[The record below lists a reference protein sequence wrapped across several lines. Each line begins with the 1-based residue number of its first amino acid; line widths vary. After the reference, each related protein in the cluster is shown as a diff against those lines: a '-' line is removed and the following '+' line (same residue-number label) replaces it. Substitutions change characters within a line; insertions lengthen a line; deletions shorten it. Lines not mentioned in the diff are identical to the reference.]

1 MKNHA
6 FFCLKNLAFFLKIMV
21 HSLKI
26 YAKSGMIKCK
36 AKFKQIN
43 VFRHFSAAFPNNER
57 GKM

>member
-6 FFCLKNLAFFLKIMV
+6 FFCLKNPAFFLKITV

-26 YAKSGMIKCK
+26 NAKSGMIKCK

-43 VFRHFSAAFPNNER
+43 VSRPFS
-57 GKM
+57 GSVSK